1 MQDDLKKQLRRSV
14 KKPYSAKRG
23 PPPCELQMLD
33 RIAVLEA
40 KLAEKDALIEHVG
53 GDVVTKADREAA
65 ARLNGYANWSV
76 WQAAPQHDAEWMEL
90 CAHDFA
96 RHRQAAFAD
105 GFSAALQGAEAAIW
119 RIEDDAFLYENV
131 SKALQEV
138 ISELQ
143 AMEQNW
149 TGRATIEHRQAAI
162 KERDAQIVAKL
173 RKTAH
178 SLWERDHSDE
188 SFTVEYLAD
197 AIEQGEV

>member
-1 MQDDLKKQLRRSV
+1 MELIEKMAQAAYEANSVSRWCDASDFVKQRYRDLAQAALT
-14 KKPYSAKRG
+14 
-23 PPPCELQMLD
+23 
-33 RIAVLEA
+33 
-40 KLAEKDALIEHVG
+40 ALIEYAG
-53 GDVVTKADREAA
+53 GDGVTQADYDAA

-76 WQAAPQHDAEWMEL
+76 FKAAPQHDAEWMEL

-96 RHRQAAFAD
+96 RHRATAFAAAFAD
-105 GFSAALQGAEAAIW
+105 GFTAALQGAEAAIW
-119 RIEDDAFLYENV
+119 RIEDDAFLHENV

-178 SLWERDHSDE
+178 SLWERDYSDE